1 MRFLALAAL
10 VFTAASAA
18 SQPVRPG
25 TTLDGIAAVV
35 SDQVVL
41 LSEVDALAQQAAQGQ
56 PVSDDLWSRA
66 LDRLVEQ
73 RVVIAHAR
81 RDTTL
86 NVTEE
91 IVDGEVD
98 RQVQALAAQTG
109 GEAALEAAYGRS
121 IAQIRQ
127 SLRADVRDEILLQQF
142 QGRRAQGVTI
152 TPGEVRE
159 WFARIPEAERPMVPE
174 LVRVAH
180 IVRVPAP
187 NDAAKSAA
195 RAFAQTLRDSV
206 TAEQATL
213 EALADRHS
221 MDPGNTNRDGTKNGG
236 RYDNFRLGDLV
247 PEFSAAAAALTPGD
261 LSEVFESPFG
271 FHVLRVNERR
281 GDRVSFNHILISVET
296 GANEVEQAREFL
308 TVLRDSVEAGTPFE
322 ALARRHS
329 EDPFSASRGGFVS
342 DPQSGQRDLSV
353 EALGDQWQA
362 TLDSLEVG
370 DYSEPAEVRLL
381 DGTEAVHLVW
391 LQKRTPTHR
400 LSIADDYALLSQ
412 YALQEKRQ
420 ETLADWVRGLRRT
433 VYVDIRA
440 DRYQPLTQS

>member
-1 MRFLALAAL
+1 MRLLALSAL
-10 VFTAASAA
+10 LLAAASAQ

-41 LSEVDALAQQAAQGQ
+41 LSEVDALAQQVSQGQ
-56 PVSDDLWSRA
+56 PVTDDLWSRA

-91 IVDGEVD
+91 MIDGQAD
-98 RQVQALAAQTG
+98 QQVAALAAQVG
-109 GEAALEAAYGRS
+109 GEAALEAAYGRTLD
-121 IAQIRQ
+121 QIKQ
-127 SLRADVRDEILLQQF
+127 SLREDVRDEILLQQY
-142 QGRRAQGVTI
+142 QGRRAQSVTI
-152 TPGEVRE
+152 TPDEVRD
-159 WFARIPEAERPMVPE
+159 WFAKIPEAERPMVPE

-187 NDAAKSAA
+187 SDAAKDEA
-195 RAFAQTLRDSV
+195 RALAQALRDSI
-206 TAEQATL
+206 TAGQATL
-213 EALADRHS
+213 EELADRHS
-221 MDPGNTNRDGTKNGG
+221 MDPGNTNRDGTQNGG

-247 PEFSAAAAALTPGD
+247 PEFSAAAAALEPGAY
-261 LSEVFESPFG
+261 SEVFESPFG

-281 GDRVSFNHILISVET
+281 GDRVSFNHILIGVET
-296 GANEVEQAREFL
+296 GATEVDEARAFL
-308 TVLRDSVEAGTPFE
+308 TVLRDSVDAGTPFE

-342 DPQSGQRDLSV
+342 DPQSGQRDLSLQ
-353 EALGDQWQA
+353 ALGAQWQA

-370 DYSEPAEVRLL
+370 DISAPADVRLL
-381 DGTEAVHLVW
+381 DGTEAVHIVW

-420 ETLADWVRGLRRT
+420 ATLGKWVSDLRRS
-433 VYVDIRA
+433 VYVDVRA
-440 DRYQPLTQS
+440 DRYQPPAQS

>member
-1 MRFLALAAL
+1 MRFLSLALLLAA
-10 VFTAASAA
+10 ASSSA
-18 SQPVRPG
+18 QPVQPG

-35 SDQVVL
+35 GDQVVL
-41 LSEVDALAQQAAQGQ
+41 FSEVDALAQQASQGQ
-56 PVSDDLWSRA
+56 PVSNDLWSRA

-91 IVDGEVD
+91 MIDGEVD
-98 RQVQALAAQTG
+98 RQVTALAAQTG
-109 GEAALEAAYGRS
+109 SEAALEAAYGRS
-121 IAQIRQ
+121 LDQIKQ
-127 SLRADVRDEILLQQF
+127 SLREDVRDEILLQQY
-142 QGRRAQGVTI
+142 QSRRAQSVTI

-159 WFARIPEAERPMVPE
+159 WFDRIPEADRPMVPE

-187 NDAAKSAA
+187 NDAAKSEA

-206 TAEQATL
+206 TAGQATL
-213 EALADRHS
+213 EELADRHS

-247 PEFSAAAAALTPGD
+247 PEFSAAAAALEPGAT
-261 LSEVFESPFG
+261 SEVFESPFG
-271 FHVLRVNERR
+271 YHVLRVNERR
-281 GDRVSFNHILISVET
+281 GDRVSFNHILIGVET
-296 GANEVEQAREFL
+296 GDNEVDQAREFL

-353 EALGDQWQA
+353 EALGAQWKA
-362 TLDSLEVG
+362 TIDTLDVG
-370 DYSEPAEVRLL
+370 EYSRPGDVRLL
-381 DGTEAVHLVW
+381 DNTEAVHIVW

-412 YALQEKRQ
+412 YAMQEKRQ
-420 ETLADWVRGLRRT
+420 GVISEWVSDLRRD
-433 VYVDIRA
+433 VYIDVRA
-440 DRYQPLTQS
+440 DRYRPPTQS